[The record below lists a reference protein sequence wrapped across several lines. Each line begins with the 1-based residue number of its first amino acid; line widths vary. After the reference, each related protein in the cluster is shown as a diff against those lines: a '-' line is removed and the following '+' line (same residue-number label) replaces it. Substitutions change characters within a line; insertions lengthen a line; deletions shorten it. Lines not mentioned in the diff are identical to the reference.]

1 MNKFAGKDGFCW
13 FYGVVED
20 RNDPLQIGR
29 VKVRVLGF
37 HNERKEIMPTDSLP
51 WATPIQ
57 PVTAPNMSGV
67 GFSPHGL
74 IEGMW
79 VVGFW
84 ADVNNYQIP
93 MILGA
98 ISGLNKE
105 PDSTKDREEMFGN
118 VFRDFRSDSLLK
130 RHPKNKIVYREY
142 PDGAETAGDNH
153 GAQIVNDNLAEKH
166 PREIYKDGAC
176 SFSEGTP
183 DTNVVAVN
191 DPNRIDKTIIKLKK
205 DKRPSGLRDELV
217 PVADINNKRFLT
229 GIINV
234 MLVNRG
240 TNKGLG
246 WPPAISPIGI
256 WLRSSSFSSKKK
268 NYASV
273 KEGPTNVSRQKIYMP
288 QVNLDEV
295 GNIINAKTI
304 DGFQKLLGIDRL
316 NSLFNLQKVDSF
328 IGFLDSGKPAP
339 PGGVSGITSAIGSAT
354 NLANTVGSGITTVT
368 SGINTVNST
377 ANNIPNSIG
386 EATSNSVNTFANGV
400 NRLV

>member
-1 MNKFAGKDGFCW
+1 MSNFAGKDGFSW

-37 HNERKEIMPTDSLP
+37 HNEKKEVMPTDALP

-57 PVTAPNMSGV
+57 PVTAPNISGV

-93 MILGA
+93 LILGA

-118 VFRDFRSDSLLK
+118 VFRDFRSEGMLR
-130 RHPKNKIVYREY
+130 RHPKNKIAFRQY
-142 PDGAETAGDNH
+142 PDGQETAGDAH
-153 GAQIVNDNLAEKH
+153 GAQIFNEPLAEKH
-166 PREIYKDGAC
+166 PRELYKDGAC

-191 DPNRIDKTIIKLKK
+191 DPGRIDKTLIKIKK
-205 DKRPSGLRDELV
+205 DKRPEGLREELV
-217 PVADINNKRFLT
+217 PVANIENKRFLT
-229 GIINV
+229 GIINM

-240 TNKGLG
+240 TNKALG
-246 WPPAISPIGI
+246 WPPAVSPIGI

-268 NYASV
+268 DYASV
-273 KEGPTNVSRQKIYMP
+273 KEGPTNINKQKIYMP

-295 GNIINAKTI
+295 ANIVTAKTI
-304 DGFQKLLGIDRL
+304 DGFQKLLNIDRL
-316 NSLFNLQKVDSF
+316 NSLFEFKKADDLLNILSTNPSS
-328 IGFLDSGKPAP
+328 SGA
-339 PGGVSGITSAIGSAT
+339 GTGIT
-354 NLANTVGSGITTVT
+354 NVT
-368 SGINTVNST
+368 SGINNVSAAASNVPNAISEST
-377 ANNIPNSIG
+377 NR
-386 EATSNSVNTFANGV
+386 SVNTFRDGV
-400 NRLV
+400 TRLV